1 MLPDVHRHPV
11 ADATLRRLELA
22 SSRLAA
28 ACLAEMERRCP
39 WFAGLPADQ
48 RAGVALVTQ
57 TGVANF
63 VSWLREPDR
72 TTPLTAE
79 AFRIAPRD
87 LARRISLRQ
96 TVELVRIAADV
107 FEEHLPPLADDG
119 TERHELT
126 EAVLRFGREI
136 AFAAA
141 TVYAGAAESRGAWD
155 ARLEALVVDAVLRGD
170 TDGALVSRA
179 AALGWD
185 PAAPVHCLV
194 GSAPGSGP
202 ESPQLIVELR
212 RVAARL
218 GHDVLVGV
226 QGRRLVVLL
235 HLTGRPARRV
245 ADRLA
250 ETTSAR
256 AAPTGPGPAPGASA
270 VTARVLAEVAAH
282 FGAGPV
288 VSGPPSTDLATA
300 GAAVA
305 EALAGLAAAPGHPD
319 APRPVDAADLLP
331 ERALHGDPA
340 ARRRLAED
348 VLAPLHDT
356 GGELLRTLAAYL
368 EGGASLEG
376 CARALYVHPNTV
388 RYRLRRIGELVGRS
402 PTDPREAFVLR
413 AALVADRTA
422 RASDG
427 PAVAAHTPLTPLDP
441 TGEHDQEVD
450 GVRVPVGGA
459 LS

>member
-63 VSWLREPDR
+63 VSWLREPAR

-235 HLTGRPARRV
+235 HLTGRPARR
-245 ADRLA
+245 
-250 ETTSAR
+250 
-256 AAPTGPGPAPGASA
+256 
-270 VTARVLAEVAAH
+270 
-282 FGAGPV
+282 
-288 VSGPPSTDLATA
+288 
-300 GAAVA
+300 
-305 EALAGLAAAPGHPD
+305 
-319 APRPVDAADLLP
+319 
-331 ERALHGDPA
+331 
-340 ARRRLAED
+340 
-348 VLAPLHDT
+348 
-356 GGELLRTLAAYL
+356 
-368 EGGASLEG
+368 
-376 CARALYVHPNTV
+376 
-388 RYRLRRIGELVGRS
+388 
-402 PTDPREAFVLR
+402 
-413 AALVADRTA
+413 
-422 RASDG
+422 
-427 PAVAAHTPLTPLDP
+427 
-441 TGEHDQEVD
+441 
-450 GVRVPVGGA
+450 
-459 LS
+459 